1 MPKSCGQC
9 HSLNTIRTTGLN
21 RTHPVRRLYHEDS
34 DIFAKNKQII
44 LKYLESGW
52 PHGYLRK
59 NSRKLG
65 KNHKLS
71 PDFEVLFVF
80 LLSGWL
86 PKISFS
92 DSRIHKIGG
101 EMKEKCSSWNSWWF
115 HEIHLAYIFEKIFH
129 RIGHSI
135 F

>member
-21 RTHPVRRLYHEDS
+21 RTHPVRRFQ
-34 DIFAKNKQII
+34 IFLSKQII

-52 PHGYLRK
+52 PHGNLRK

-92 DSRIHKIGG
+92 DSRIHKI
-101 EMKEKCSSWNSWWF
+101 MAARWKKNVR
-115 HEIHLAYIFEKIFH
+115 HEIHDDFMKFISHIYSKKIFH

>member
-1 MPKSCGQC
+1 MRSMSFSKYHTDHRSKSDSPPVYSIMKFQIF
-9 HSLNTIRTTGLN
+9 LINTN
-21 RTHPVRRLYHEDS
+21 
-34 DIFAKNKQII
+34 I

-52 PHGYLRK
+52 PHGNLRK

-86 PKISFS
+86 PKIFFFQTL
-92 DSRIHKIGG
+92 
-101 EMKEKCSSWNSWWF
+101 EFMKSLAARWKKNVR
-115 HEIHLAYIFEKIFH
+115 HEIHDDFMKFISHIYSKKIFH